1 MTNVNRLTMCASLT
15 ALAVVL
21 RLPTFVTRLFD
32 PDEAAIGVQAM
43 VVRAGGTLYRDI
55 YDRKPPLPP
64 LLYAASFAATDSTD
78 VRPLRVLV
86 TLLLAASGIVIA
98 MDCWRRWGV
107 TAAWWGG
114 VLTIAG
120 AMALFPADAGAANY
134 AHFAL
139 LPGAAAIVLARRGNL
154 VTAIAAG
161 VAIGLAILTR
171 QSWLLGVVPGCIS
184 VGLCG
189 RWRNVVPFLGAAALT
204 VATTGLYAP
213 LGSFWEWNVTNSPG
227 FVFAGADIWTAIVHG
242 LASVAG
248 FALFHPVVVVAV
260 FIAAGAAITAMRRR
274 TVPSDLD
281 LWLWAA
287 SGIAAWG
294 AGVRFFGHYWLQ
306 ALPPLVLLAVPIVSR
321 WTGRARSWAV
331 AGVVIPGVVAWVLL
345 FVPGSFHHR
354 PDTTNLASYVK
365 AHSAAGDR
373 VFVWGSYPEILVA
386 SDRLPAGS
394 LVHTDFVVGR
404 SGGRNDPA
412 QTLKNAVPGALD
424 TMMASLQA
432 HPPALVL
439 DTSTAK
445 DLGYENF
452 PTSVIPEVDQFVR
465 ANYHQVAT
473 VDGVTVWQRNA
484 PG

>member
-1 MTNVNRLTMCASLT
+1 
-15 ALAVVL
+15 
-21 RLPTFVTRLFD
+21 
-32 PDEAAIGVQAM
+32 
-43 VVRAGGTLYRDI
+43 
-55 YDRKPPLPP
+55 
-64 LLYAASFAATDSTD
+64 
-78 VRPLRVLV
+78 
-86 TLLLAASGIVIA
+86 
-98 MDCWRRWGV
+98 
-107 TAAWWGG
+107 
-114 VLTIAG
+114 
-120 AMALFPADAGAANY
+120 
-134 AHFAL
+134 
-139 LPGAAAIVLARRGNL
+139 
-154 VTAIAAG
+154 
-161 VAIGLAILTR
+161 
-171 QSWLLGVVPGCIS
+171 
-184 VGLCG
+184 
-189 RWRNVVPFLGAAALT
+189 
-204 VATTGLYAP
+204 
-213 LGSFWEWNVTNSPG
+213 
-227 FVFAGADIWTAIVHG
+227 
-242 LASVAG
+242 
-248 FALFHPVVVVAV
+248 
-260 FIAAGAAITAMRRR
+260 
-274 TVPSDLD
+274 
-281 LWLWAA
+281 LWAA

-365 AHSAAGDR
+365 THSAAGDR

-432 HPPALVL
+432 HSPELVL

-452 PTSVIPEVDQFVR
+452 PTSVVPEVDQFIR
-465 ANYHQVAT
+465 ANYQQVAT